1 MKIKKPKRIMS
12 LFLAALM
19 CVTSLVGIGTTA
31 YAAEETDDVYLISY
45 PRDGDSNYNAEW
57 GHGSLTFMNGWK
69 TGTSRYTTVRAMGSY
84 NGNICYCIE
93 IGVPQQTGDSF
104 TKKGEDFWDNY
115 PSSYNSTISPDDIK
129 LFIGRIFQ
137 YGYTGTISTSWR
149 SQNEGGDKL
158 AHAVATQLLIWE
170 TVIGERDENF
180 NKVSTG
186 GKDAV
191 LDQISP
197 NHPLYDKIM
206 SYYNSMAASVQKH
219 SKLPSFLTKTPGSA
233 QEIEL
238 EWDGSKYTVTLTDS
252 NNVLSGYKF
261 SSNDSGVQ
269 FSVSGNKLTITAEKA
284 PSDGLTITAE
294 KTAQRKGVI
303 TWTDGKQSSG
313 ARPPRLSPEE
323 YAAKKKAE
331 KEAVYQLLDNT
342 ALEVVQSPEKF
353 RAYLDVQ
360 SRMDRYTANNALL
373 MYKQFPQASQIKE
386 FDDWAA
392 EGVKVNKGSKTFII
406 LDPYEYTKKDG
417 TIGIDFN
424 LKRVLDVSQTN
435 GKRPSAPTANRDPR
449 KLVAVML
456 DSAPINIESTNELP
470 YPDMGAFYKNEDQT
484 LYVKRDIGDSV
495 ALCQCVAQELGHA
508 ELSMNSEVYSR
519 RDMGFQA
526 VCIGYML
533 CKKYGV
539 DTQNFAIDRIPDE
552 LKNKEPKDIK
562 AELGKTQKAFKEIT
576 ARVSD
581 ELYRQ
586 RAERSKEQER

>member
-1 MKIKKPKRIMS
+1 MAMNNSLAEVRPELVPEWSEKNLPLKPDEITFGSNKKVWWRG
-12 LFLAALM
+12 A
-19 CVTSLVGIGTTA
+19 CGHEWQTSVKA
-31 YAAEETDDVYLISY
+31 
-45 PRDGDSNYNAEW
+45 RSNGE
-57 GHGSLTFMNGWK
+57 K
-69 TGTSRYTTVRAMGSY
+69 CP
-84 NGNICYCIE
+84 IC
-93 IGVPQQTGDSF
+93 
-104 TKKGEDFWDNY
+104 
-115 PSSYNSTISPDDIK
+115 
-129 LFIGRIFQ
+129 
-137 YGYTGTISTSWR
+137 
-149 SQNEGGDKL
+149 
-158 AHAVATQLLIWE
+158 
-170 TVIGERDENF
+170 
-180 NKVSTG
+180 
-186 GKDAV
+186 
-191 LDQISP
+191 
-197 NHPLYDKIM
+197 
-206 SYYNSMAASVQKH
+206 
-219 SKLPSFLTKTPGSA
+219 
-233 QEIEL
+233 
-238 EWDGSKYTVTLTDS
+238 
-252 NNVLSGYKF
+252 
-261 SSNDSGVQ
+261 
-269 FSVSGNKLTITAEKA
+269 
-284 PSDGLTITAE
+284 
-294 KTAQRKGVI
+294 
-303 TWTDGKQSSG
+303 SG
-313 ARPPRLSPEE
+313 ARVIAGINDLATLEPLLVKQWSKKNKIKPTEVSIGSHKKVIWRCEKGHE
-323 YAAKKKAE
+323 WEAAVKSRTINKTGCPYCSHNKVLAGFNDL
-331 KEAVYQLLDNT
+331 AT
-342 ALEVVQSPEKF
+342 
-353 RAYLDVQ
+353 LDVQ

-435 GKRPSAPTANRDPR
+435 GKRPAAPTANRDPR

-456 DSAPINIESTNELP
+456 DSAPINIESTSELP

>member
-1 MKIKKPKRIMS
+1 
-12 LFLAALM
+12 
-19 CVTSLVGIGTTA
+19 
-31 YAAEETDDVYLISY
+31 
-45 PRDGDSNYNAEW
+45 
-57 GHGSLTFMNGWK
+57 
-69 TGTSRYTTVRAMGSY
+69 
-84 NGNICYCIE
+84 
-93 IGVPQQTGDSF
+93 
-104 TKKGEDFWDNY
+104 
-115 PSSYNSTISPDDIK
+115 
-129 LFIGRIFQ
+129 
-137 YGYTGTISTSWR
+137 
-149 SQNEGGDKL
+149 
-158 AHAVATQLLIWE
+158 
-170 TVIGERDENF
+170 
-180 NKVSTG
+180 
-186 GKDAV
+186 
-191 LDQISP
+191 
-197 NHPLYDKIM
+197 
-206 SYYNSMAASVQKH
+206 
-219 SKLPSFLTKTPGSA
+219 
-233 QEIEL
+233 
-238 EWDGSKYTVTLTDS
+238 
-252 NNVLSGYKF
+252 
-261 SSNDSGVQ
+261 
-269 FSVSGNKLTITAEKA
+269 
-284 PSDGLTITAE
+284 
-294 KTAQRKGVI
+294 
-303 TWTDGKQSSG
+303 
-313 ARPPRLSPEE
+313 
-323 YAAKKKAE
+323 
-331 KEAVYQLLDNT
+331 
-342 ALEVVQSPEKF
+342 
-353 RAYLDVQ
+353 
-360 SRMDRYTANNALL
+360 MDRYTANNALL

-435 GKRPSAPTANRDPR
+435 GKRPAAPTANRDPR

-508 ELSMNSEVYSR
+508 ELSMNSEVYYSR

-552 LKNKEPKDIK
+552 LKNKEPKEIK

>member
-1 MKIKKPKRIMS
+1 M
-12 LFLAALM
+12 
-19 CVTSLVGIGTTA
+19 T
-31 YAAEETDDVYLISY
+31 
-45 PRDGDSNYNAEW
+45 N
-57 GHGSLTFMNGWK
+57 
-69 TGTSRYTTVRAMGSY
+69 
-84 NGNICYCIE
+84 
-93 IGVPQQTGDSF
+93 
-104 TKKGEDFWDNY
+104 DFKN
-115 PSSYNSTISPDDIK
+115 
-129 LFIGRIFQ
+129 
-137 YGYTGTISTSWR
+137 
-149 SQNEGGDKL
+149 
-158 AHAVATQLLIWE
+158 
-170 TVIGERDENF
+170 
-180 NKVSTG
+180 
-186 GKDAV
+186 
-191 LDQISP
+191 
-197 NHPLYDKIM
+197 
-206 SYYNSMAASVQKH
+206 
-219 SKLPSFLTKTPGSA
+219 
-233 QEIEL
+233 
-238 EWDGSKYTVTLTDS
+238 
-252 NNVLSGYKF
+252 
-261 SSNDSGVQ
+261 
-269 FSVSGNKLTITAEKA
+269 
-284 PSDGLTITAE
+284 
-294 KTAQRKGVI
+294 
-303 TWTDGKQSSG
+303 KQSSG

-331 KEAVYQLLDNT
+331 KEAIYQLLDNT

-353 RAYLDVQ
+353 KAYLDVQ

-435 GKRPSAPTANRDPR
+435 GKRPAAPTANRDPR

-526 VCIGYML
+526 VCIGYMF

-552 LKNKEPKDIK
+552 LKNKEPKEIK

>member
-1 MKIKKPKRIMS
+1 MARKYDLISELYRRTAHAVVSDVQNWQAFLRCACRNYRLRFDEQLLIYAQRPDATAVLEIERWNDKFGRWVNRGAKGIAVFEDADRSRQRLTHYFDISDTHASRYSRPVPIWEMKPE
-12 LFLAALM
+12 
-19 CVTSLVGIGTTA
+19 
-31 YAAEETDDVYLISY
+31 YTDDVI
-45 PRDGDSNYNAEW
+45 E
-57 GHGSLTFMNGWK
+57 SLENTF
-69 TGTSRYTTVRAMGSY
+69 
-84 NGNICYCIE
+84 
-93 IGVPQQTGDSF
+93 
-104 TKKGEDFWDNY
+104 GELENRE
-115 PSSYNSTISPDDIK
+115 S
-129 LFIGRIFQ
+129 
-137 YGYTGTISTSWR
+137 
-149 SQNEGGDKL
+149 L
-158 AHAVATQLLIWE
+158 A
-170 TVIGERDENF
+170 
-180 NKVSTG
+180 
-186 GKDAV
+186 DAV
-191 LDQISP
+191 LS
-197 NHPLYDKIM
+197 
-206 SYYNSMAASVQKH
+206 AAKNAVEDNIPDY
-219 SKLPSFLTKTPGSA
+219 LGDLMYAADDSFLYG
-233 QEIEL
+233 
-238 EWDGSKYTVTLTDS
+238 
-252 NNVLSGYKF
+252 LSE
-261 SSNDSGVQ
+261 DM
-269 FSVSGNKLTITAEKA
+269 ITAMTNDFK
-284 PSDGLTITAE
+284 S
-294 KTAQRKGVI
+294 
-303 TWTDGKQSSG
+303 KQSSG

-331 KEAVYQLLDNT
+331 KEAIYQLLDNT
-342 ALEVVQSPEKF
+342 ASEVVQSPEKF
-353 RAYLDVQ
+353 KAYLDVQ

-417 TIGIDFN
+417 TVGIDFN

-435 GKRPSAPTANRDPR
+435 GKRPAAPTANRDPR

-456 DSAPINIESTNELP
+456 DSAPINIESVSELP

-484 LYVKRDIGDSV
+484 LYVKRDIGDSI

>member
-1 MKIKKPKRIMS
+1 M
-12 LFLAALM
+12 
-19 CVTSLVGIGTTA
+19 T
-31 YAAEETDDVYLISY
+31 
-45 PRDGDSNYNAEW
+45 N
-57 GHGSLTFMNGWK
+57 
-69 TGTSRYTTVRAMGSY
+69 
-84 NGNICYCIE
+84 
-93 IGVPQQTGDSF
+93 
-104 TKKGEDFWDNY
+104 DFKN
-115 PSSYNSTISPDDIK
+115 
-129 LFIGRIFQ
+129 
-137 YGYTGTISTSWR
+137 
-149 SQNEGGDKL
+149 
-158 AHAVATQLLIWE
+158 
-170 TVIGERDENF
+170 
-180 NKVSTG
+180 
-186 GKDAV
+186 
-191 LDQISP
+191 
-197 NHPLYDKIM
+197 
-206 SYYNSMAASVQKH
+206 
-219 SKLPSFLTKTPGSA
+219 
-233 QEIEL
+233 
-238 EWDGSKYTVTLTDS
+238 
-252 NNVLSGYKF
+252 
-261 SSNDSGVQ
+261 
-269 FSVSGNKLTITAEKA
+269 
-284 PSDGLTITAE
+284 
-294 KTAQRKGVI
+294 
-303 TWTDGKQSSG
+303 KQSSG

-331 KEAVYQLLDNT
+331 KEAIYQLLDNT
-342 ALEVVQSPEKF
+342 ASEVVQSPEKF
-353 RAYLDVQ
+353 KAYLDVQ

-435 GKRPSAPTANRDPR
+435 GKRPAAPTANRDPR

-456 DSAPINIESTNELP
+456 DSAPINIESVSELP
-470 YPDMGAFYKNEDQT
+470 YLDMGAFYKNEDQT

-581 ELYRQ
+581 YREAEHQEQMYDSLVQLVEDSETEPAEPIIYSEDKTILPELTELYRQ
-586 RAERSKEQER
+586 NNDLVGWICVEDTNINYPVMQTVDNPNYYLKRGFDKEYSSYGCPYVQEDCDVLKPSDNLVIYGHHMNNGSMFADLEKFKDEDFWREHKTIAFNTLTEKNEYEILAVFKTVVYTDSPEAFKYYRFTDAQSPEEFDAYIDKCKELSLYDTGVSAEYGDKLITLSTCEYSRTNGRLVVVAKKVTESSGANAPANDGAAEIPS

>member
-1 MKIKKPKRIMS
+1 M
-12 LFLAALM
+12 
-19 CVTSLVGIGTTA
+19 T
-31 YAAEETDDVYLISY
+31 
-45 PRDGDSNYNAEW
+45 N
-57 GHGSLTFMNGWK
+57 
-69 TGTSRYTTVRAMGSY
+69 
-84 NGNICYCIE
+84 
-93 IGVPQQTGDSF
+93 
-104 TKKGEDFWDNY
+104 DFKN
-115 PSSYNSTISPDDIK
+115 
-129 LFIGRIFQ
+129 
-137 YGYTGTISTSWR
+137 
-149 SQNEGGDKL
+149 
-158 AHAVATQLLIWE
+158 
-170 TVIGERDENF
+170 
-180 NKVSTG
+180 
-186 GKDAV
+186 
-191 LDQISP
+191 
-197 NHPLYDKIM
+197 
-206 SYYNSMAASVQKH
+206 
-219 SKLPSFLTKTPGSA
+219 
-233 QEIEL
+233 
-238 EWDGSKYTVTLTDS
+238 
-252 NNVLSGYKF
+252 
-261 SSNDSGVQ
+261 
-269 FSVSGNKLTITAEKA
+269 
-284 PSDGLTITAE
+284 
-294 KTAQRKGVI
+294 
-303 TWTDGKQSSG
+303 KQSSG

-331 KEAVYQLLDNT
+331 KEAIYQLLDNT

-353 RAYLDVQ
+353 KAYLDVQ

-392 EGVKVNKGSKTFII
+392 DGVKVNKGSKTFII

-417 TIGIDFN
+417 TVGIDFN

-435 GKRPSAPTANRDPR
+435 GKRSAAPTANRDPR

-456 DSAPINIESTNELP
+456 DSAPINIESTSELP

-484 LYVKRDIGDSV
+484 LYVKRDIGNSV

-526 VCIGYML
+526 VCIGYMF

>member
-1 MKIKKPKRIMS
+1 
-12 LFLAALM
+12 
-19 CVTSLVGIGTTA
+19 
-31 YAAEETDDVYLISY
+31 
-45 PRDGDSNYNAEW
+45 
-57 GHGSLTFMNGWK
+57 
-69 TGTSRYTTVRAMGSY
+69 
-84 NGNICYCIE
+84 
-93 IGVPQQTGDSF
+93 
-104 TKKGEDFWDNY
+104 
-115 PSSYNSTISPDDIK
+115 
-129 LFIGRIFQ
+129 
-137 YGYTGTISTSWR
+137 
-149 SQNEGGDKL
+149 
-158 AHAVATQLLIWE
+158 
-170 TVIGERDENF
+170 
-180 NKVSTG
+180 
-186 GKDAV
+186 
-191 LDQISP
+191 
-197 NHPLYDKIM
+197 
-206 SYYNSMAASVQKH
+206 
-219 SKLPSFLTKTPGSA
+219 
-233 QEIEL
+233 
-238 EWDGSKYTVTLTDS
+238 
-252 NNVLSGYKF
+252 
-261 SSNDSGVQ
+261 
-269 FSVSGNKLTITAEKA
+269 
-284 PSDGLTITAE
+284 
-294 KTAQRKGVI
+294 
-303 TWTDGKQSSG
+303 
-313 ARPPRLSPEE
+313 
-323 YAAKKKAE
+323 
-331 KEAVYQLLDNT
+331 
-342 ALEVVQSPEKF
+342 
-353 RAYLDVQ
+353 
-360 SRMDRYTANNALL
+360 MDRYTANNALL

-435 GKRPSAPTANRDPR
+435 GKRPAAPTANRDPR

-539 DTQNFAIDRIPDE
+539 DMQNFAIDRIPDE
-552 LKNKEPKDIK
+552 LKNKEPKEIK